1 MHDKHHIINLSPLPS
16 TSPLFLLPLLFLGLI
31 HFSNSHNHK
40 LKFTTSEFTSS
51 SSSST
56 SPTTYFE
63 VTRPIPVPR
72 KQPCSLLLLQHNFAY
87 TYGQPPAT
95 SVYTPPSCLTQ
106 TPSLIVL
113 EWNATCKGRQFDRIF
128 GVWLGEVELLRVTG
142 IVWTVQKDV
151 TRHSLLFL
159 QSSAFAVYLG
169 NIVDSTYTGV
179 YNVNVSVYF
188 YFESNKQNQGKGQG
202 YVPAF
207 DSPADLILPISRS
220 LPLNDGLWFFI
231 QNSADIQS
239 KEVTI
244 PTKTYRAVVE
254 LYLSYHADYEFW
266 YTNPPN
272 DYISKNNLT
281 GLPGNGAFREVR
293 LTIDANVVGAVWPF
307 TVIYTGGVNPLL
319 WRPITGIGSFNLP
332 SYDIEITPF
341 LGNLLD
347 GKSHTYGFGVTNGL
361 ELDVWFVD
369 ANLHLWLDQ
378 KSNTTTGNLIN
389 YDAPE
394 FEPNTVSIFSGLD
407 GTLTTNADR
416 HISASSWVESS
427 YGNITSHF
435 SQDLHFLNFME
446 FSDNGN
452 TQQVKQTIEA
462 TYNTYAET
470 PHTVVY
476 TEQLQQNF
484 PLFLYTGVA
493 DVVGNNYSLV
503 SNVSLG
509 FNEKWINRE
518 KHSFGFVSGSL
529 TNLQNAQGEMKVQ
542 GNWVTSGIG
551 SAQQVYKYEGTDG
564 CYFRQVSSSNYT
576 ILSDKSVDSSTGESC
591 EK

>member
-1 MHDKHHIINLSPLPS
+1 MA
-16 TSPLFLLPLLFLGLI
+16 TSPLFLLPLLLLCLI
-31 HFSNSHNHK
+31 PFSNSHSHK
-40 LKFTTSEFTSS
+40 LKFTTSELTSS

-72 KQPCSLLLLQHNFAY
+72 TQPCSLLLLQHDFAY
-87 TYGQPPAT
+87 TYSQPPAT
-95 SVYTPPSCLTQ
+95 SSYTPPSCLTR

-128 GVWLGEVELLRVTG
+128 GVWLGEVELLRSCTAEPRATG
-142 IVWTVQKDV
+142 IAWTVQKDV
-151 TRHSLLFL
+151 TRYSSLFS
-159 QSSAFAVYLG
+159 QSSTFAVYLG

-179 YNVNVSVYF
+179 YHVNVSVYF

-202 YVPAF
+202 HVPAF

-220 LPLNDGLWFFI
+220 LPLNDGLWFLI
-231 QNSADIQS
+231 QNSTDIQS

-244 PTKTYRAVVE
+244 PKNTYRAVVE
-254 LYLSYHADYEFW
+254 VYLSYHADDEFW

-281 GLPGNGAFREVR
+281 GLPGNGAFREVI

-347 GKSHTYGFGVTNGL
+347 GKPRTYGFGVTNG
-361 ELDVWFVD
+361 LDVWFVD

-378 KSNTTTGNLIN
+378 KSNMTTGNLIN
-389 YDAPE
+389 YDAPD
-394 FEPNTVSIFSGLD
+394 FVPNTVSIFRDLD
-407 GTLTTNADR
+407 GTFTTNADR
-416 HISASSWVESS
+416 HISASGWVESS

-446 FSDNGN
+446 FNDNGN
-452 TQQVKQTIEA
+452 TQQVKQTIDA

-493 DVVGNNYSLV
+493 DVVGDNYSLV

-509 FNEKWINRE
+509 FNEKWINGG
-518 KHSFGFVSGSL
+518 KPGFGFGSGSL

-542 GNWVTSGIG
+542 DNLVTSGIG
-551 SAQQVYKYEGTDG
+551 STQQVYKYDGTDG

-576 ILSDKSVDSSTGESC
+576 ILSDKSKDSSTAGESC
-591 EK
+591 ET